1 MDTTQLALLA
11 LLAGIVVGG
20 SVSAL
25 VVAAMRARDRA
36 LIESSVEVP
45 DGVRGVL
52 HGMDDAA
59 IVVDASFT
67 VLAASS
73 AAAAFELAEGGS
85 LPTDEL
91 RALARRVRTSDAI
104 ATETTATQTMRLRRG
119 APPAEPRLVS
129 VRASRISPRLTL
141 LVLRDITE
149 RERVEEMRRDFV
161 ANTSH
166 ELKTPVGAVS
176 LLAEAIES
184 AADDPPQVR
193 IFATRLQAEAA
204 RLALLTSRIMN
215 LSRLQAAD
223 ELPARIVSIDE
234 VVAGAL
240 DAHAIQADSAG
251 VEVVR
256 GGARGLYVLG
266 DAQVLSE
273 AVGNLI
279 ANAIAYSPRGSS
291 VGIGIKAA
299 DRVVE
304 IAVTDRGIG
313 IAEGEQDRVFE
324 RFYRA
329 DPARARRTGGSG
341 LGLSIVKHAVQRH
354 GGEVR
359 LWSRPG
365 RGSTFTIRL
374 PQADAPEVDPAPKR
388 GRKKRRASSADASAV
403 QKAPAGS
410 AAPAPAGSAAPAAPA
425 PVPAP
430 AAPVAAPAAARDVPA
445 KPRRPR
451 KAPSASRA
459 EHASAGNGDPA

>member
-11 LLAGIVVGG
+11 LLAGIIIGG
-20 SVSAL
+20 SISAL

-36 LIESSVEVP
+36 RAETSVEIP

-59 IVVDASFT
+59 LVVDASFT

-73 AAAAFELAEGGS
+73 AATPFDFVEGGT
-85 LPTDEL
+85 LPGDEL
-91 RALARRVRTSDAI
+91 RALVRRVRASDAAETS
-104 ATETTATQTMRLRRG
+104 ATETMRLRRG
-119 APPAEPRLVS
+119 APPAEPRLVV

-193 IFATRLQAEAA
+193 IFATRLQAEAS

-215 LSRLQAAD
+215 LSRLQASD
-223 ELPARIVSIDE
+223 ELPTRDVSIDE
-234 VVAGAL
+234 VVASAL
-240 DAHAIQADSAG
+240 DAHAIQADAAG

-256 GGARGLYVLG
+256 GGERGLYVLG

-273 AVGNLI
+273 AVGNLV

-291 VGIGIKAA
+291 VGIGVKAA

-374 PQADAPEVDPAPKR
+374 PQADAPDIEPTPKR
-388 GRKKRRASSADASAV
+388 GRKKKR
-403 QKAPAGS
+403 
-410 AAPAPAGSAAPAAPA
+410 
-425 PVPAP
+425 
-430 AAPVAAPAAARDVPA
+430 PAAADGGASTTKTPTAA
-445 KPRRPR
+445 K
-451 KAPSASRA
+451 A
-459 EHASAGNGDPA
+459 ASARNGEPA

>member
-1 MDTTQLALLA
+1 MDSTQLALLA
-11 LLAGIVVGG
+11 LLVGVIVGG
-20 SVSAL
+20 SLSA
-25 VVAAMRARDRA
+25 VIVAALRARDRGRVELTA
-36 LIESSVEVP
+36 EVP
-45 DGVRGVL
+45 DGVREVL
-52 HGMDDAA
+52 HGMDDAVV
-59 IVVDASFT
+59 VVDSSFS

-73 AAAAFELAEGGS
+73 AATPFGLAEGGT

-91 RALARRVRTSDAI
+91 RALARRVRSSEAGV
-104 ATETTATQTMRLRRG
+104 TETTATETMRLRRG
-119 APPAEPRLVS
+119 ALPAEPRLVA
-129 VRASRISPRLTL
+129 VRATRISTRLTL
-141 LVLRDITE
+141 LVLRDVTE

-193 IFATRLQAEAA
+193 IFATRLQAEAS

-215 LSRLQAAD
+215 LSRLQASD
-223 ELPARIVSIDE
+223 ELPQRDVSIDE
-234 VVAGAL
+234 VVASAL
-240 DAHAIQADSAG
+240 DAHAIQSDSAG

-256 GGARGLYVLG
+256 GGSRGLYVQG

-273 AVGNLI
+273 AVGNLV
-279 ANAIAYSPRGSS
+279 ANAIAYSPPGSS
-291 VGIGIKAA
+291 VGVGVKSV
-299 DRVVE
+299 DGVVE

-313 IAEGEQDRVFE
+313 IAEGDQDRVFE

-354 GGEVR
+354 GGDVR

-374 PQADAPEVDPAPKR
+374 PESAAPAAEPVPKR
-388 GRKKRRASSADASAV
+388 GRKKKR
-403 QKAPAGS
+403 
-410 AAPAPAGSAAPAAPA
+410 AAPAKPATAPAAE
-425 PVPAP
+425 P
-430 AAPVAAPAAARDVPA
+430 AANGEPA
-445 KPRRPR
+445 
-451 KAPSASRA
+451 
-459 EHASAGNGDPA
+459 

>member
-1 MDTTQLALLA
+1 MHTTQLALLA
-11 LLAGIVVGG
+11 LLAGIVIGASISAVIV
-20 SVSAL
+20 VSL
-25 VVAAMRARDRA
+25 RARDRA
-36 LIESSVEVP
+36 RAETSLDIPE
-45 DGVRGVL
+45 GVREVL

-59 IVVDASFT
+59 VVVDASST
-67 VLAASS
+67 VLAAS
-73 AAAAFELAEGGS
+73 AAAVPFELIEGRV
-85 LPTDEL
+85 LPSDEL
-91 RALARRVRTSDAI
+91 RAVARGVRNSDTT
-104 ATETTATQTMRLRRG
+104 ATETLRLRRG
-119 APPAEPRLVS
+119 APPAELRLVV

-193 IFATRLQAEAA
+193 IFAARLSAEAS

-215 LSRLQAAD
+215 LSRLQASD
-223 ELPARIVSIDE
+223 ELTQQDVSIDE
-234 VVAGAL
+234 VVASAL

-256 GGARGLYVLG
+256 GGSRGVYVRG

-291 VGIGIKAA
+291 VGIGVKVAEGI
-299 DRVVE
+299 VE

-313 IAEGEQDRVFE
+313 IAEGDQDRVFE

-374 PQADAPEVDPAPKR
+374 PQIEAPAADSSPKR
-388 GRKKRRASSADASAV
+388 SRRKKRST
-403 QKAPAGS
+403 AGATS
-410 AAPAPAGSAAPAAPA
+410 
-425 PVPAP
+425 
-430 AAPVAAPAAARDVPA
+430 
-445 KPRRPR
+445 RPL
-451 KAPSASRA
+451 ST
-459 EHASAGNGDPA
+459 NGDPA

>member
-1 MDTTQLALLA
+1 MHTTQLALLA
-11 LLAGIVVGG
+11 LLAGIVIGASISAVIV
-20 SVSAL
+20 VSL
-25 VVAAMRARDRA
+25 RARDRA
-36 LIESSVEVP
+36 RAETSLDIP
-45 DGVRGVL
+45 DGVREVL

-59 IVVDASFT
+59 VVVDASST
-67 VLAASS
+67 VLAAS
-73 AAAAFELAEGGS
+73 AAAVPFELIEGRV
-85 LPTDEL
+85 LPSDEL
-91 RALARRVRTSDAI
+91 RAVARGVRNSDAT
-104 ATETTATQTMRLRRG
+104 ATETLRLRRG
-119 APPAEPRLVS
+119 APPAEPRLVV

-193 IFATRLQAEAA
+193 IFAARLSAEAS

-215 LSRLQAAD
+215 LSRLQASD
-223 ELPARIVSIDE
+223 ELTQQDVSVDE
-234 VVAGAL
+234 VVASAL

-256 GGARGLYVLG
+256 GGSRGVYVRG

-291 VGIGIKAA
+291 VGIGVKVAEGI
-299 DRVVE
+299 VE

-313 IAEGEQDRVFE
+313 IAEGDQDRVFE

-374 PQADAPEVDPAPKR
+374 PQIEAPAADPSPKR
-388 GRKKRRASSADASAV
+388 SRRKKRST
-403 QKAPAGS
+403 AGATS
-410 AAPAPAGSAAPAAPA
+410 
-425 PVPAP
+425 
-430 AAPVAAPAAARDVPA
+430 
-445 KPRRPR
+445 RPL
-451 KAPSASRA
+451 ST
-459 EHASAGNGDPA
+459 NGDPA